1 MKIPAKINL
10 HHFTAILFSLI
21 LSACSIAPATSHS
34 LVTPRELIQNVGNIV
49 EFQKISDYEFV
60 GKRLDI
66 DLNAGSVSNVYIRG
80 GGTPSIQLSAAAV
93 KDSTIFETSSFK
105 YYQWLNP
112 GARMKNYLSVNI
124 NKSFCM
130 KESDI
135 QKDARFVRYVS
146 FDEQR
151 AGFFYGYQILGTTA
165 LFKFSPET
173 LCAVSLSIVEAEAEG
188 I

>member
-80 GGTPSIQLSAAAV
+80 GGTPWIQLSAAV
-93 KDSTIFETSSFK
+93 KDSTIFETSS
-105 YYQWLNP
+105 
-112 GARMKNYLSVNI
+112 LSTTNGLI
-124 NKSFCM
+124 
-130 KESDI
+130 
-135 QKDARFVRYVS
+135 
-146 FDEQR
+146 R
-151 AGFFYGYQILGTTA
+151 AL
-165 LFKFSPET
+165 E
-173 LCAVSLSIVEAEAEG
+173 
-188 I
+188 